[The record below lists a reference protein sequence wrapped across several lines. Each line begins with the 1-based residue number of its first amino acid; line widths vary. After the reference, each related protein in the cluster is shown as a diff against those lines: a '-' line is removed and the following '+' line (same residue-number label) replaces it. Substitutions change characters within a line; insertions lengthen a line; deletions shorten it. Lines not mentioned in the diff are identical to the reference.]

1 MMNACRIQWLYEF
14 EWGGRKHR
22 SSDQQELEWMIQDN
36 GWDAH
41 IYVVQVTT
49 KSCGTC
55 SECRWELD
63 KSVPVYTSGKSLT
76 YNDLKQAISQEER

>member
-1 MMNACRIQWLYEF
+1 MSNACRIQWLYEF
-14 EWGGRKHR
+14 EWAGRKHR

-36 GWDAH
+36 NWSDAH

-55 SECRWELD
+55 SECRFELD
-63 KSVPVYTSGKSLT
+63 KSVPVYAGK
-76 YNDLKQAISQEER
+76 